1 MNQIMV
7 ERLVIVIKKYGLF
20 FITFIPVIIGYI
32 VNIFIMLPFVGTLLF
47 YVLPILTT
55 ILWYRIGGQY
65 AEANWKLIPATLI
78 SNSCGFVSLVIYL
91 WQFLIQTDETRSM
104 FLAGWSQMFSAS
116 VPLYLL
122 GGIARL
128 FETQPNYVGRASMAA
143 LQVLA
148 LVYMMIVFVV
158 GFLHKKN
165 KLSCI

>member
-1 MNQIMV
+1 MGFL
-7 ERLVIVIKKYGLF
+7 RKYRWVLF
-20 FITFIPVIIGYI
+20 TFIPVIVGYI
-32 VNIFIMLPFVGTLLF
+32 VNIFIMIPFVGMLLF

-55 ILWYRIGGQY
+55 IFWYRIGGQY

-78 SNSCGFVSLVIYL
+78 SNSSGLVSLLIYL
-91 WQFLIQTDETRSM
+91 WQFLIQTDDTRSM

-128 FETQPNYVGRASMAA
+128 FETQPDYVGRASMVA

-148 LVYMMIVFVV
+148 LVYMMIVFVA

-165 KLSCI
+165 KVSRL

>member
-1 MNQIMV
+1 M
-7 ERLVIVIKKYGLF
+7 
-20 FITFIPVIIGYI
+20 
-32 VNIFIMLPFVGTLLF
+32 
-47 YVLPILTT
+47 
-55 ILWYRIGGQY
+55 
-65 AEANWKLIPATLI
+65 
-78 SNSCGFVSLVIYL
+78 IYL
-91 WQFLIQTDETRSM
+91 WQFLIQTDETRRM

-128 FETQPNYVGRASMAA
+128 FETRPNYVGSASVVA

-165 KLSCI
+165 KKRVFM